1 MAVHAA
7 RHDHDAATA
16 VMELV
21 RQAEAVREQ
30 VGHTTN
36 VTCCGQWG
44 VVGMRGITAD
54 TGCMVVSS
62 WLKIMLATAP
72 RHQTRDKER
81 ADPAQASLP

>member
-1 MAVHAA
+1 VHAA

-30 VGHTTN
+30 VGHTAH

-44 VVGMRGITAD
+44 GVGMRGITAD

-62 WLKIMLATAP
+62 WLKIMPAIVP
-72 RHQTRDKER
+72 QYQTRDKDR